1 SSRPPAKIVFVPSG
15 LNFKMD
21 RPAPVSAIDWSAT
34 NKFSDPSKAR
44 PMKLA
49 SFEVTT
55 VLFTPSG
62 ENLKIEFSSETKRLS
77 ERSKAMPT
85 ELILVANVLLL
96 PSGVNLRIE
105 PLKVVAASSETK
117 RFPLLSK
124 HKPIGPLSPAT
135 KVLFVPSGVYLKTE
149 RLAKSAT
156 KRLPAAS
163 KASPLART
171 LTGINIVVRTV
182 AEIGRAHV

>member
-1 SSRPPAKIVFVPSG
+1 
-15 LNFKMD
+15 MD

-62 ENLKIEFSSETKRLS
+62 ENLKIEFSSETKRLPD
-77 ERSKAMPT
+77 RSKAMPT
-85 ELILVANVLLL
+85 ELIPVANVLLF
-96 PSGVNLRIE
+96 PSAVNLTIE
-105 PLKVVAASSETK
+105 RRLLAAVAAPSETK
-117 RFPLLSK
+117 RFPSRSK
-124 HKPIGPLSPAT
+124 HKPSGYSPMA

-149 RLAKSAT
+149 CLSESAK

-163 KASPLART
+163 KARPPART
-171 LTGINIVVRTV
+171 LM
-182 AEIGRAHV
+182 E